1 MRGNHLGSLVFCG
14 EGGRGHLGRDTRRL
28 IASRRR
34 GWKATKTIR
43 TVYRKESSACGEA
56 ARAMRGNHLGFLSF
70 CGEGGRVHLGRDTRR
85 LTASRR
91 RGWKAAKTI
100 RTVYRKESSACGEA
114 ARAMRGNHL
123 GSLSFCGEG
132 GRGHLGRD
140 TRRLTAYRRAGWKAA
155 KTIRTVYRKESS
167 ACGEAARAMRGNH
180 LGSLSFCGE
189 GGRGHLGRDTRRL
202 TAYRRAG

>member
-1 MRGNHLGSLVFCG
+1 MMIPMWRGTCESTG
-14 EGGRGHLGRDTRRL
+14 EERVPTGRQVGWKDGQGGRVHLGRDTRRL
-28 IASRRR
+28 TASRRR

-56 ARAMRGNHLGFLSF
+56 ARAMRGNHLGSLSF

-123 GSLSFCGEG
+123 GSLS
-132 GRGHLGRD
+132 
-140 TRRLTAYRRAGWKAA
+140 Y
-155 KTIRTVYRKESS
+155 S
-167 ACGEAARAMRGNH
+167 
-180 LGSLSFCGE
+180 
-189 GGRGHLGRDTRRL
+189 
-202 TAYRRAG
+202 